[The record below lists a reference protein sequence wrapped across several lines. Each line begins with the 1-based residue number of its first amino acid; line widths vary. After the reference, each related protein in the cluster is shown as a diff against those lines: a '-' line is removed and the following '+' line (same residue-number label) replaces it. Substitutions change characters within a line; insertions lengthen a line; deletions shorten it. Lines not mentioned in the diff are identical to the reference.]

1 MAHYKYQ
8 ARSKEGEVYERE
20 VEVPDRLAIYGM
32 IKNEGGT
39 VVKIEEEKKFLPKA
53 SLKSL
58 LGGVKTQEKINFAKN
73 LGSMISAGL
82 SITRA
87 LEVMNKQAKRKA
99 LKNLLTELA
108 EDVKKGLSLSE
119 ALGKHPKVFSALFTS
134 MVKAGEESGSVAGS
148 LHIVSDQME
157 KAHLLVKK
165 VRGAMIYPAVIIGVM
180 IVLAA
185 LLLIYMV
192 PTLTSTFEGLGV
204 KLPLPTRILIA
215 LSDFL
220 LENTL
225 LVFGVFV
232 AFVAGVVLFW
242 RSERGKKVFDILS
255 LKIPVIGKMVQEVQ
269 VARTTRTLSSL
280 LSAGVEI
287 VGALAVTA
295 DVLQNHLYKRV
306 IEEAHAAIQKGES
319 LSSILGKNEH
329 LYPVFVGEMAAVGEE
344 TGKISDMLMNVA
356 SFYENEVDQ
365 KTKDLSTIIEPI
377 LMIIIGAGVGL
388 FAIAM
393 LAPTYS
399 LAEYI

>member
-8 ARSKEGEVYERE
+8 ARNKEGEAYERE
-20 VEVPDRLAIYGM
+20 VEAPDRLSIYGV
-32 IKNEGGT
+32 IRNEGGT
-39 VVKIEEEKKFLPKA
+39 VISIEEESKLLPKF
-53 SLKSL
+53 SLKGL

-73 LGSMISAGL
+73 LGSMVSAGL
-82 SITRA
+82 SVTRA

-99 LKNLLTELA
+99 LKKLLSELG
-108 EDVKKGLSLSE
+108 EDVKKGLTLSE
-119 ALGKHPKVFSALFTS
+119 SFSKHPKVFSALFVS
-134 MVKAGEESGSVAGS
+134 MVRAGEESGSVSES
-148 LHIVSDQME
+148 LKIVSDQME
-157 KAHLLVKK
+157 KSHLLLKK

-204 KLPLPTRILIA
+204 KLPLPTRIIIA

-220 LENTL
+220 LANTL
-225 LVFGVFV
+225 LIFGFLL
-232 AFVAGVVLFW
+232 ALAGGTIVFW
-242 RSERGKKVFDILS
+242 RSEKGHKIFDILS
-255 LKIPVIGKMVQEVQ
+255 LKIPVIGGMVQEVQ
-269 VARTTRTLSSL
+269 VARTARTLSSL

-287 VGALAVTA
+287 VGALAVTRE
-295 DVLQNHLYKRV
+295 VLQNHLYKKV
-306 IEEAHAAIQKGES
+306 LADANTAIQKGET
-319 LSSILGKNEH
+319 LSSIFGKNEH
-329 LYPVFVGEMAAVGEE
+329 LYPVFVGEMATVGEE

-365 KTKDLSTIIEPI
+365 KTKDLSTIIEPV

-388 FAIAM
+388 FAISM

-399 LAEYI
+399 LVDYI